1 MTLPRRFYL
10 DRLDDESGVSGTG
23 VVAEGTLYIN
33 GRVSVTFLIKPF
45 SMLWYL
51 SIEEMIDV
59 HGHGG
64 RTQLVWID

>member
-1 MTLPRRFYL
+1 MVLPRRFYL

-23 VVAEGTLYIN
+23 VVAEGTLYTN